1 MLPKAARIPHSMT
14 LHGDT
19 RIDNYYWLR
28 DDTRSQPEV
37 LDYLQ
42 QENSYGHR
50 VMASQQALQDRI
62 LKEIIDRIPQREV
75 SAPYIKNGYRYRH
88 IYEPGCEY
96 AIYQRQSAFSEEW
109 DEWETLL
116 DANKRAAHSEFYSMG
131 GMAITPDNT
140 IMALAEDFLSRRQ
153 YGIRF
158 RNLETGNWYPELLDN
173 VEPSFVWANDSWTF
187 YYVRKHPVTL
197 LPYQVWRHAIGTPA
211 SQDKLIYEEKDDTYY
226 VSLHKTTSKHYV
238 VIHLASATTSEVR
251 LLDAEMADAEPFV
264 FLPRRKDHEYSL
276 DHYQHRFYLRSN
288 RHGKN
293 FGLYRTRMRDE
304 QQWEEL
310 IPPRDNIM
318 LEGFTLF
325 TDWLVVEERQRG
337 LTSLRQI
344 NRKTR
349 EVIGIA
355 FDDPAYVTWIAYN
368 PEPETARLRY
378 GYSFMTTPDTL
389 FELDMDTGERRVLK
403 QTEVPGFDAANY
415 RSEHL
420 WIVARDGVEVPVSLV
435 YHRKHFRKGHNP
447 LLVVEERQ
455 RGLTS
460 LRQINRKTR
469 EVIGIAFDDPAYV
482 TWIAYNPEPE
492 TARLRY
498 GYSFMT
504 TPDTLFELDM
514 DTGERRVLKQT
525 EVPGFDAAN
534 YRSEHLWIVAR
545 DGVEVPVSLVY
556 HRKHFR
562 KGHNPLLV
570 YGYGSYGAS
579 IDADFSFSRL
589 SLLDRGFVYAIVH
602 VRGGGE
608 LGQQWYEDGK
618 FLKKK
623 NTFNDYLD
631 ACDALLKLGYGSPS
645 LCYAMGGS
653 AGGMLMGVAINQR
666 PELFHGVIAQ
676 VPFVDVVTTMLDESI
691 PLTTGEFEEWG
702 NPQDPQ
708 YYEYMKSYSPYD
720 NVTAQAYPHLL
731 VTTGLHDSQVQY
743 WEPAKWVAK
752 LRELKTDDH
761 LLLLCTDMDSGHGGK
776 SGRFKSYEGVAME
789 YAFLVALAQ
798 GTLPATP
805 AD

>member
-1 MLPKAARIPHSMT
+1 MLPKAARIPHAMT

-109 DEWETLL
+109 DEWEILL

-251 LLDAEMADAEPFV
+251 LLNAEMADAEPFV

-310 IPPRDNIM
+310 IPPCENIM

-378 GYSFMTTPDTL
+378 GYSSMTTPDTL
-389 FELDMDTGERRVLK
+389 FELDMDT
-403 QTEVPGFDAANY
+403 D
-415 RSEHL
+415 
-420 WIVARDGVEVPVSLV
+420 
-435 YHRKHFRKGHNP
+435 
-447 LLVVEERQ
+447 
-455 RGLTS
+455 
-460 LRQINRKTR
+460 
-469 EVIGIAFDDPAYV
+469 
-482 TWIAYNPEPE
+482 
-492 TARLRY
+492 
-498 GYSFMT
+498 
-504 TPDTLFELDM
+504 
-514 DTGERRVLKQT
+514 ERRVLKQT

-752 LRELKTDDH
+752 LRELKTDNH

>member
-1 MLPKAARIPHSMT
+1 MLPKAARIPHAMT

-109 DEWETLL
+109 DEWEILL

-310 IPPRDNIM
+310 IPPCENIM

-378 GYSFMTTPDTL
+378 GYSSMTTPDTL
-389 FELDMDTGERRVLK
+389 FELDMDT
-403 QTEVPGFDAANY
+403 D
-415 RSEHL
+415 
-420 WIVARDGVEVPVSLV
+420 
-435 YHRKHFRKGHNP
+435 
-447 LLVVEERQ
+447 
-455 RGLTS
+455 
-460 LRQINRKTR
+460 
-469 EVIGIAFDDPAYV
+469 
-482 TWIAYNPEPE
+482 
-492 TARLRY
+492 
-498 GYSFMT
+498 
-504 TPDTLFELDM
+504 
-514 DTGERRVLKQT
+514 ERRVLKQT

-752 LRELKTDDH
+752 LRELKTDNH
-761 LLLLCTDMDSGHGGK
+761 LLLLCTVMDSGHGGK

>member
-1 MLPKAARIPHSMT
+1 MLPKAARIPHAMT

-109 DEWETLL
+109 DEWKTLL

-378 GYSFMTTPDTL
+378 GYSSMTTPDTL

-435 YHRKHFRKGHNP
+435 YHH
-447 LLVVEERQ
+447 
-455 RGLTS
+455 
-460 LRQINRKTR
+460 
-469 EVIGIAFDDPAYV
+469 
-482 TWIAYNPEPE
+482 
-492 TARLRY
+492 
-498 GYSFMT
+498 
-504 TPDTLFELDM
+504 
-514 DTGERRVLKQT
+514 
-525 EVPGFDAAN
+525 
-534 YRSEHLWIVAR
+534 
-545 DGVEVPVSLVY
+545 
-556 HRKHFR
+556 KHFR

-798 GTLPATP
+798 GTLPAQS

>member
-1 MLPKAARIPHSMT
+1 MLPKAARIPHAMT

-109 DEWETLL
+109 DEWEILL

-288 RHGKN
+288 RNGKN

-310 IPPRDNIM
+310 IPPRENIM

-368 PEPETARLRY
+368 PESETARLRY
-378 GYSFMTTPDTL
+378 GYS
-389 FELDMDTGERRVLK
+389 
-403 QTEVPGFDAANY
+403 
-415 RSEHL
+415 S
-420 WIVARDGVEVPVSLV
+420 
-435 YHRKHFRKGHNP
+435 
-447 LLVVEERQ
+447 
-455 RGLTS
+455 
-460 LRQINRKTR
+460 
-469 EVIGIAFDDPAYV
+469 
-482 TWIAYNPEPE
+482 
-492 TARLRY
+492 
-498 GYSFMT
+498 MT

-653 AGGMLMGVAINQR
+653 AGGMLMGVAINAH

>member
-1 MLPKAARIPHSMT
+1 MLPKAARIPHAMT

-310 IPPRDNIM
+310 IPPRENIM

-337 LTSLRQI
+337 LTSLCQI

-378 GYSFMTTPDTL
+378 GYS
-389 FELDMDTGERRVLK
+389 
-403 QTEVPGFDAANY
+403 
-415 RSEHL
+415 S
-420 WIVARDGVEVPVSLV
+420 
-435 YHRKHFRKGHNP
+435 
-447 LLVVEERQ
+447 
-455 RGLTS
+455 
-460 LRQINRKTR
+460 
-469 EVIGIAFDDPAYV
+469 
-482 TWIAYNPEPE
+482 
-492 TARLRY
+492 
-498 GYSFMT
+498 MT

>member
-1 MLPKAARIPHSMT
+1 MLPKAARIPHAMT

-28 DDTRSQPEV
+28 DDTRSQPVV

-173 VEPSFVWANDSWTF
+173 VDPSFVWANDSWTF

-288 RHGKN
+288 RNGKN

-378 GYSFMTTPDTL
+378 GYSSMTTPDTL

-420 WIVARDGVEVPVSLV
+420 WITARDGVEVPVSLV
-435 YHRKHFRKGHNP
+435 YHRKYFQKGN
-447 LLVVEERQ
+447 
-455 RGLTS
+455 
-460 LRQINRKTR
+460 
-469 EVIGIAFDDPAYV
+469 
-482 TWIAYNPEPE
+482 
-492 TARLRY
+492 
-498 GYSFMT
+498 
-504 TPDTLFELDM
+504 
-514 DTGERRVLKQT
+514 
-525 EVPGFDAAN
+525 
-534 YRSEHLWIVAR
+534 
-545 DGVEVPVSLVY
+545 
-556 HRKHFR
+556 
-562 KGHNPLLV
+562 NPLLV

-653 AGGMLMGVAINQR
+653 AGGMLMGVAINER

-720 NVTAQAYPHLL
+720 NVTAQPYPHLL

-798 GTLPATP
+798 GTLPGQP
-805 AD
+805 AA

>member
-1 MLPKAARIPHSMT
+1 MLPKAARIPHAMT

-116 DANKRAAHSEFYSMG
+116 DAN
-131 GMAITPDNT
+131 
-140 IMALAEDFLSRRQ
+140 
-153 YGIRF
+153 
-158 RNLETGNWYPELLDN
+158 
-173 VEPSFVWANDSWTF
+173 
-187 YYVRKHPVTL
+187 
-197 LPYQVWRHAIGTPA
+197 TPA

-310 IPPRDNIM
+310 IPPRENIM

-378 GYSFMTTPDTL
+378 GYSSMTTPDTL

-403 QTEVPGFDAANY
+403 QTEVPGFDAEN
-415 RSEHL
+415 
-420 WIVARDGVEVPVSLV
+420 
-435 YHRKHFRKGHNP
+435 F
-447 LLVVEERQ
+447 
-455 RGLTS
+455 
-460 LRQINRKTR
+460 
-469 EVIGIAFDDPAYV
+469 
-482 TWIAYNPEPE
+482 
-492 TARLRY
+492 
-498 GYSFMT
+498 
-504 TPDTLFELDM
+504 
-514 DTGERRVLKQT
+514 
-525 EVPGFDAAN
+525 
-534 YRSEHLWIVAR
+534 
-545 DGVEVPVSLVY
+545 
-556 HRKHFR
+556 
-562 KGHNPLLV
+562 
-570 YGYGSYGAS
+570 
-579 IDADFSFSRL
+579 
-589 SLLDRGFVYAIVH
+589 
-602 VRGGGE
+602 
-608 LGQQWYEDGK
+608 
-618 FLKKK
+618 
-623 NTFNDYLD
+623 
-631 ACDALLKLGYGSPS
+631 
-645 LCYAMGGS
+645 
-653 AGGMLMGVAINQR
+653 
-666 PELFHGVIAQ
+666 
-676 VPFVDVVTTMLDESI
+676 
-691 PLTTGEFEEWG
+691 
-702 NPQDPQ
+702 
-708 YYEYMKSYSPYD
+708 
-720 NVTAQAYPHLL
+720 
-731 VTTGLHDSQVQY
+731 
-743 WEPAKWVAK
+743 
-752 LRELKTDDH
+752 
-761 LLLLCTDMDSGHGGK
+761 
-776 SGRFKSYEGVAME
+776 
-789 YAFLVALAQ
+789 
-798 GTLPATP
+798 
-805 AD
+805 

>member
-1 MLPKAARIPHSMT
+1 MLPKAARIPHAMT

-264 FLPRRKDHEYSL
+264 FLPRRKDHEYNL

-378 GYSFMTTPDTL
+378 GYSSMTTPDTL

-435 YHRKHFRKGHNP
+435 YHRKHFRKGHN
-447 LLVVEERQ
+447 R
-455 RGLTS
+455 
-460 LRQINRKTR
+460 
-469 EVIGIAFDDPAYV
+469 
-482 TWIAYNPEPE
+482 
-492 TARLRY
+492 
-498 GYSFMT
+498 
-504 TPDTLFELDM
+504 
-514 DTGERRVLKQT
+514 
-525 EVPGFDAAN
+525 
-534 YRSEHLWIVAR
+534 
-545 DGVEVPVSLVY
+545 
-556 HRKHFR
+556 
-562 KGHNPLLV
+562 LLV

-752 LRELKTDDH
+752 LRELKTDNH

-805 AD
+805 ED

>member
-1 MLPKAARIPHSMT
+1 MLPKAARIPHAMT

-109 DEWETLL
+109 DEWEILL

-158 RNLETGNWYPELLDN
+158 RNLETDNWYPELLDN

-288 RHGKN
+288 RNGKN

-310 IPPRDNIM
+310 IPPRENIM

-368 PEPETARLRY
+368 PESETARLRY
-378 GYSFMTTPDTL
+378 GYS
-389 FELDMDTGERRVLK
+389 
-403 QTEVPGFDAANY
+403 
-415 RSEHL
+415 S
-420 WIVARDGVEVPVSLV
+420 
-435 YHRKHFRKGHNP
+435 
-447 LLVVEERQ
+447 
-455 RGLTS
+455 
-460 LRQINRKTR
+460 
-469 EVIGIAFDDPAYV
+469 
-482 TWIAYNPEPE
+482 
-492 TARLRY
+492 
-498 GYSFMT
+498 MT

-653 AGGMLMGVAINQR
+653 AGGMLMGVAINER

-702 NPQDPQ
+702 NPQDLQ

>member
-1 MLPKAARIPHSMT
+1 MLPKAARIPHAMT

-293 FGLYRTRMRDE
+293 FGLYHTRMRDE

-344 NRKTR
+344 NRKSR

-378 GYSFMTTPDTL
+378 GYS
-389 FELDMDTGERRVLK
+389 
-403 QTEVPGFDAANY
+403 
-415 RSEHL
+415 S
-420 WIVARDGVEVPVSLV
+420 
-435 YHRKHFRKGHNP
+435 
-447 LLVVEERQ
+447 
-455 RGLTS
+455 
-460 LRQINRKTR
+460 
-469 EVIGIAFDDPAYV
+469 
-482 TWIAYNPEPE
+482 
-492 TARLRY
+492 
-498 GYSFMT
+498 MT

-570 YGYGSYGAS
+570 YSYGSYGAS

-752 LRELKTDDH
+752 LRELKTDNH

-805 AD
+805 ED

>member
-1 MLPKAARIPHSMT
+1 MLPKAARIPHAMT

-109 DEWETLL
+109 DEWEILL

-310 IPPRDNIM
+310 IPPCENIM

-378 GYSFMTTPDTL
+378 GYSSMTTPDTL
-389 FELDMDTGERRVLK
+389 FELDMDT
-403 QTEVPGFDAANY
+403 D
-415 RSEHL
+415 
-420 WIVARDGVEVPVSLV
+420 
-435 YHRKHFRKGHNP
+435 
-447 LLVVEERQ
+447 
-455 RGLTS
+455 
-460 LRQINRKTR
+460 
-469 EVIGIAFDDPAYV
+469 
-482 TWIAYNPEPE
+482 
-492 TARLRY
+492 
-498 GYSFMT
+498 
-504 TPDTLFELDM
+504 
-514 DTGERRVLKQT
+514 ERRVLKQT

-720 NVTAQAYPHLL
+720 NVTVQAYPHLL

-752 LRELKTDDH
+752 LRELKTDNH

>member
-1 MLPKAARIPHSMT
+1 MLPKAARIPHAMT

-75 SAPYIKNGYRYRH
+75 SAPYIKNGYRYQH

-109 DEWETLL
+109 DEWEILL

-226 VSLHKTTSKHYV
+226 VSLHKMTSKHYV

-310 IPPRDNIM
+310 IPPCENIM

-378 GYSFMTTPDTL
+378 GYSSMTTPDTL
-389 FELDMDTGERRVLK
+389 FELDMDT
-403 QTEVPGFDAANY
+403 D
-415 RSEHL
+415 
-420 WIVARDGVEVPVSLV
+420 
-435 YHRKHFRKGHNP
+435 
-447 LLVVEERQ
+447 
-455 RGLTS
+455 
-460 LRQINRKTR
+460 
-469 EVIGIAFDDPAYV
+469 
-482 TWIAYNPEPE
+482 
-492 TARLRY
+492 
-498 GYSFMT
+498 
-504 TPDTLFELDM
+504 
-514 DTGERRVLKQT
+514 ERRVLKQT

-752 LRELKTDDH
+752 LRELKTDNH

>member
-1 MLPKAARIPHSMT
+1 MLPKAARIPHAMT

-109 DEWETLL
+109 DEWEILL

-310 IPPRDNIM
+310 IPPRENIM

-378 GYSFMTTPDTL
+378 GYS
-389 FELDMDTGERRVLK
+389 
-403 QTEVPGFDAANY
+403 
-415 RSEHL
+415 S
-420 WIVARDGVEVPVSLV
+420 
-435 YHRKHFRKGHNP
+435 
-447 LLVVEERQ
+447 
-455 RGLTS
+455 
-460 LRQINRKTR
+460 
-469 EVIGIAFDDPAYV
+469 
-482 TWIAYNPEPE
+482 
-492 TARLRY
+492 
-498 GYSFMT
+498 MT

-579 IDADFSFSRL
+579 IDDDFSFSRL

>member
-1 MLPKAARIPHSMT
+1 MLPKAARIPHAMT

-28 DDTRSQPEV
+28 DDTRSQPKV

-378 GYSFMTTPDTL
+378 GYSSMTTPDTL

-420 WIVARDGVEVPVSLV
+420 WITARDGVEVPVSLV
-435 YHRKHFRKGHNP
+435 YHRKHFQKGN
-447 LLVVEERQ
+447 
-455 RGLTS
+455 
-460 LRQINRKTR
+460 
-469 EVIGIAFDDPAYV
+469 
-482 TWIAYNPEPE
+482 
-492 TARLRY
+492 
-498 GYSFMT
+498 
-504 TPDTLFELDM
+504 
-514 DTGERRVLKQT
+514 
-525 EVPGFDAAN
+525 
-534 YRSEHLWIVAR
+534 
-545 DGVEVPVSLVY
+545 
-556 HRKHFR
+556 
-562 KGHNPLLV
+562 NPLLV

-653 AGGMLMGVAINQR
+653 AGGMLMGVAINER

-720 NVTAQAYPHLL
+720 NVTAQPYPHLL

-798 GTLPATP
+798 GTLPGQPTA
-805 AD
+805 

>member
-1 MLPKAARIPHSMT
+1 MLPKAARIPHAMT

-109 DEWETLL
+109 DEWEILL

-288 RHGKN
+288 RNGKN

-310 IPPRDNIM
+310 IPPRENIM

-368 PEPETARLRY
+368 PESETARLRY
-378 GYSFMTTPDTL
+378 GYS
-389 FELDMDTGERRVLK
+389 
-403 QTEVPGFDAANY
+403 
-415 RSEHL
+415 S
-420 WIVARDGVEVPVSLV
+420 
-435 YHRKHFRKGHNP
+435 
-447 LLVVEERQ
+447 
-455 RGLTS
+455 
-460 LRQINRKTR
+460 
-469 EVIGIAFDDPAYV
+469 
-482 TWIAYNPEPE
+482 
-492 TARLRY
+492 
-498 GYSFMT
+498 MT

-579 IDADFSFSRL
+579 IDDDFSFSRL

-653 AGGMLMGVAINQR
+653 AGGMLMGVAINER
-666 PELFHGVIAQ
+666 PELFHGVIAH

>member
-1 MLPKAARIPHSMT
+1 MLPKAARIPHAMT

-109 DEWETLL
+109 DEWEILL

-226 VSLHKTTSKHYV
+226 VSQHKTTSKHYV

-310 IPPRDNIM
+310 IPPCENIM

-378 GYSFMTTPDTL
+378 GYSSMTTPDTL
-389 FELDMDTGERRVLK
+389 FELDMDT
-403 QTEVPGFDAANY
+403 D
-415 RSEHL
+415 
-420 WIVARDGVEVPVSLV
+420 
-435 YHRKHFRKGHNP
+435 
-447 LLVVEERQ
+447 
-455 RGLTS
+455 
-460 LRQINRKTR
+460 
-469 EVIGIAFDDPAYV
+469 
-482 TWIAYNPEPE
+482 
-492 TARLRY
+492 
-498 GYSFMT
+498 
-504 TPDTLFELDM
+504 
-514 DTGERRVLKQT
+514 ERRVLKQT

-752 LRELKTDDH
+752 LRELKTDNH

>member
-1 MLPKAARIPHSMT
+1 MLPKAARIPHAMT

-50 VMASQQALQDRI
+50 VMQDGI
-62 LKEIIDRIPQREV
+62 LKEILDRIPHREV
-75 SAPYIKNGYRYRH
+75 SAPYIINGYRYRH

-197 LPYQVWRHAIGTPA
+197 LPYQVRRHAIGTPA

-378 GYSFMTTPDTL
+378 GYSSMTTPDTL

-435 YHRKHFRKGHNP
+435 YHRKHF
-447 LLVVEERQ
+447 Q
-455 RGLTS
+455 
-460 LRQINRKTR
+460 
-469 EVIGIAFDDPAYV
+469 
-482 TWIAYNPEPE
+482 
-492 TARLRY
+492 
-498 GYSFMT
+498 
-504 TPDTLFELDM
+504 
-514 DTGERRVLKQT
+514 
-525 EVPGFDAAN
+525 
-534 YRSEHLWIVAR
+534 
-545 DGVEVPVSLVY
+545 
-556 HRKHFR
+556 